1 MKRYFIVLFKLL
13 ILMIILPGCLYNELT
28 PPDICG
34 IYTGTREYKHF
45 KNELLTVDIQTVDED
60 GISGIVSYEN
70 DTSFYSCRFTG
81 EWSENDDSVDIYFR
95 ETEVLTRINFYSAP
109 ICRYNA
115 EIRGGDIK
123 GTFSYSSR
131 TYSFSAE
138 KQISEVVLINETGN
152 NNISKM
158 EE

>member
-1 MKRYFIVLFKLL
+1 MKRYLVILINLFVPI
-13 ILMIILPGCLYNELT
+13 ILLPGCLYEELT

-45 KNELLTVDIQTVDED
+45 KNELLIIDIQTVDED

-81 EWSENDDSVDIYFR
+81 EWSENDNSVDIYFR

-109 ICRYNA
+109 LCRYNA
-115 EIRGGDIK
+115 EIRGGNIN
-123 GTFSYSSR
+123 GTFSYSNR
-131 TYSFSAE
+131 TYNFSAE
-138 KQISEVVLINETGN
+138 KQISEVVLTPDTGT
-152 NNISKM
+152 NNITITL
-158 EE
+158 E